1 MPTPRLMTNYPGGF
15 ANGLSVRGQPLLQSQ
30 PGSFYWVSNSRTI
43 PPGAVG
49 GSDGN
54 PGTFTKPFSTL
65 AGALLQCQQGAGDI
79 IFIKPG
85 HREAISNATATALN
99 VSGTAVI
106 GLGSGNRRPTLVFD
120 TAATANIPVRACGIA
135 LQNLLL
141 IANFADVASLFT
153 AATVATGTT
162 STITAAASA
171 AGGVPTFTAVAIG
184 AGTFYPGMSLS
195 GTGVLPG
202 TIILRQ
208 LTGTTG
214 GIGTYEVSL
223 NQTVASTTIS
233 GITPDF
239 AIENCEIRD
248 TTSVL
253 NALTVFTASGTANAC
268 DGFYFCNNRVKS
280 LGTTAATTAIKTT
293 VGQDRWKICGN
304 FGVSAVLND
313 TAAMLAAG
321 AGQLTA
327 LEIAYNVWERP
338 STSTTGGN
346 MVSGSGNA
354 WTGMAYD
361 NRFTN
366 ADATSGIWIATG
378 HGTAFGLNEN
388 YDLFGTTITDRS
400 GVLSP
405 VAAT

>member
-15 ANGLSVRGQPLLQSQ
+15 ANGLSVRGMPLLQSQ
-30 PGSFYWVSNSRTI
+30 PGSFYWLSNSRTI
-43 PPGAVG
+43 PAGCVA

-65 AGALLQCQQGAGDI
+65 AGALLQCQHGAGDV
-79 IFIKPG
+79 IFVKPG
-85 HREAISNATATALN
+85 HREAISNATVTALN
-99 VSGTAVI
+99 IAGVAVI
-106 GLGSGNRRPTLVFD
+106 GLGSGNRRPTLIFD
-120 TAATANIPVRACGIA
+120 TAATANIPVRAAGVAI
-135 LQNLLL
+135 QNLLL

-171 AGGVPTFTAVAIG
+171 PGGVPTFNAVAIG
-184 AGTFYPGMSLS
+184 AGTFYPGMALS

-208 LTGTTG
+208 LSGTTG

-239 AIENCEIRD
+239 AIESCEIRD

-280 LGTTAATTAIKTT
+280 LGTTAATTALKTT
-293 VGQDRWKICGN
+293 VGQDRWVVCGN

-313 TAAMLAAG
+313 TAALLACG
-321 AGQLTA
+321 AAQMTA
-327 LEIAYNVWERP
+327 LEIGENVWERP
-338 STSTTGGN
+338 STSTTGGGI
-346 MVSGSGNA
+346 VSGSGNA
-354 WTGMAYD
+354 WTGMAYG
-361 NRFTN
+361 NYFYT
-366 ADATSGIWIATG
+366 ADGSAAIWISTG
-378 HGTAFGLNEN
+378 HGTAFGYNQN
-388 YDLFGTTITDRS
+388 FCPITTAADVS
-400 GVLSP
+400 GLINP
-405 VAAT
+405 AAA